1 MAEIETK
8 PTLGFLG
15 LGLMGS
21 PMTLRLLNAGYE
33 VSIWNR
39 TREKTIP
46 LLNDGANES
55 KNPAEVAHK
64 SEIIFMCLT
73 DGEAVEQVVFGDRGV
88 VKGGCRNKLL
98 VDFSSISPNCTRDFA
113 QLLKSKNEMIW
124 VDAPVSGG
132 VKGAIEGSL
141 SILVGGDIESVDR
154 VRPVMQNLC
163 GRLTHMGHIGAG
175 QVTKLCNQVI
185 VASNLVTIAEAISL
199 AEGAGVDAQKL
210 HEALAGGFADSI
222 PLQIFGPRFSKREME
237 PLLGH
242 VYTMLKDV
250 DGARALG
257 QETNTPLPMAATAAE
272 MLRQIASRGYAEN
285 DVTNLIRL
293 FEPEEEKIA

>member
-1 MAEIETK
+1 MIKGKLTAK
-8 PTLGFLG
+8 PKLGFLG
-15 LGLMGS
+15 TGLMGS

-113 QLLKSKNEMIW
+113 QRLKSKNEMNW

-141 SILVGGDIESVDR
+141 SMLGEAGIRMGIAMGLAFEVTDRNGPELFERSLEENIEVAEKYS
-154 VRPVMQNLC
+154 NN
-163 GRLTHMGHIGAG
+163 I
-175 QVTKLCNQVI
+175 QVTSLMGLHASFTLGEKSLRKL
-185 VASNLVTIAEAISL
+185 
-199 AEGAGVDAQKL
+199 D
-210 HEALAGGFADSI
+210 F
-222 PLQIFGPRFSKREME
+222 
-237 PLLGH
+237 
-242 VYTMLKDV
+242 
-250 DGARALG
+250 
-257 QETNTPLPMAATAAE
+257 
-272 MLRQIASRGYAEN
+272 
-285 DVTNLIRL
+285 
-293 FEPEEEKIA
+293 